1 MPNENSNRV
10 SVDDSDPRVRLAGER
25 TLLAYERTQIAW
37 VRTALTLI
45 SFGFAISEFFTYLRA
60 QQGERATVLS
70 PRAIGLSM
78 RVASVALAVA
88 NSHRCRRSQ
97 GQWRGCP
104 EVTCFLVTQVD
115 HFTWRVRSRII
126 RPGSEAVHLTI
137 PCPTVAKTTLC
148 R

>member
-45 SFGFAISEFFTYLRA
+45 SFGFAIAEFFTYLREH
-60 QQGERATVLS
+60 QGARATVLN
-70 PRAIGLSM
+70 PRMVGLTM
-78 RVASVALAVA
+78 VVIALV
-88 NSHRCRRSQ
+88 S
-97 GQWRGCP
+97 
-104 EVTCFLVTQVD
+104 
-115 HFTWRVRSRII
+115 
-126 RPGSEAVHLTI
+126 LTI
-137 PCPTVAKTTLC
+137 ASWRQKRAVESLRRRWPDLPAPRGHVLAGMIAFLGVLALVADLI

>member
-1 MPNENSNRV
+1 MPNENSHHV

-78 RVASVALAVA
+78 VVIALIALTLATWHHQRAVKLLRRRWPDLPAPMAHVLAGMIAFLGVLVLVADLL
-88 NSHRCRRSQ
+88 R
-97 GQWRGCP
+97 
-104 EVTCFLVTQVD
+104 
-115 HFTWRVRSRII
+115 
-126 RPGSEAVHLTI
+126 
-137 PCPTVAKTTLC
+137 
-148 R
+148 